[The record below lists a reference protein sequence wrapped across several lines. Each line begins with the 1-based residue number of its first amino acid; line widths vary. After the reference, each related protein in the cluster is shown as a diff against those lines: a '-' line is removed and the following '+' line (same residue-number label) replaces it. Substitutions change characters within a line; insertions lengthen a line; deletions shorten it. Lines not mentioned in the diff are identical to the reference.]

1 MHLLE
6 PNSTALLKCGS
17 FACGTAWNR
26 MCQKRPLATRDT
38 VLAEMQR
45 HLTGRGPLRVHQGAS
60 QRSPAAAARDTHLSV
75 R

>member
-6 PNSTALLKCGS
+6 PNYTALLKCGS
-17 FACGTAWNR
+17 FACGTTWNR
-26 MCQKRPLATRDT
+26 MCQPPLATRDT

-45 HLTGRGPLRVHQGAS
+45 HLTGRGTLRAHQGAS
-60 QRSPAAAARDTHLSV
+60 QWSPAAAKDTHLSV